1 MNLKQL
7 EYFVHVAELG
17 SFSKAAV
24 VLDIAQPA
32 LSRQV
37 RGLETE
43 LRQQLFLRN
52 GRGVALTDA
61 GKRLFDHSVA
71 VLQLMAHARA
81 DLGASRDEPVGR
93 VTIGLPPSIGRQ
105 LTLPLIDRFKKQL
118 PAARLAIVEGL
129 STHIV
134 EWVTTGRI
142 DIGLVYNPEAQAGL
156 EITPLLQE
164 ALSLV
169 SRAAKG
175 KGMGKRKPAAPPLPM
190 KELPRYP
197 LIVPER
203 VHAMRRLLETQAA
216 LAGIKLDIA
225 WEVSSVPSIIDLVC
239 AGYGHAVLT
248 ASGVAASARAGE
260 LVVRRLTD
268 PAPVSVL
275 CLAVSAHKRPTP
287 LALHAMRLL
296 TELVRGLST

>member
-7 EYFVHVAELG
+7 EYFVQVAELG
-17 SFSKAAV
+17 SFSKAALA
-24 VLDIAQPA
+24 LDIAQPA

-37 RGLETE
+37 RSLETE
-43 LRQQLFLRN
+43 LTQQLFLRN
-52 GRGVALTDA
+52 GRGVTLTDA

-71 VLQLMAHARA
+71 VMQLMAHARE
-81 DLGASRDEPVGR
+81 DLGANRDEPVGR
-93 VTIGLPPSIGRQ
+93 VTIGLPPSMGRQ
-105 LTLPLIDRFKKQL
+105 LTVPLIDRFKKQL

-142 DIGLVYNPEAQAGL
+142 DVGLVYNPEAQPGL
-156 EITPLLQE
+156 EIAPLLHE
-164 ALSLV
+164 PLGLV
-169 SRAAKG
+169 SHAAG
-175 KGMGKRKPAAPPLPM
+175 KSQRKKAALPPLPM

-203 VHAMRRLLETQAA
+203 VHAMRRLLETQAG

-225 WEVSSVPSIIDLVC
+225 WEVSSVSSIIDLVC

-248 ASGVAASARAGE
+248 PSGVAASARSGE
-260 LVVRRLTD
+260 LALRRLID

-275 CLAVSAHKRPTP
+275 CLAISAHKRPTP
-287 LALHAMRLL
+287 LIQRMMRLL
-296 TELVRGLST
+296 TALVHGLPA

>member
-7 EYFVHVAELG
+7 EYFVQVAELG

-37 RGLETE
+37 RSLEGE
-43 LRQQLFLRN
+43 LGQQLFLRN

-71 VLQLMAHARA
+71 VLQLMAHARE

-93 VTIGLPPSIGRQ
+93 VTIGLPPSMGRQ
-105 LTLPLIDRFKKQL
+105 LTLPLIDSFKKEL

-142 DIGLVYNPEAQAGL
+142 DVGLVYNPEAQAGL
-156 EITPLLQE
+156 EISPLLQE
-164 ALSLV
+164 PLGLV
-169 SRAAKG
+169 SHAVG
-175 KGMGKRKPAAPPLPM
+175 GKRSRAAPPLPM
-190 KELPRYP
+190 KELSRYP

-248 ASGVAASARAGE
+248 ASGVAASARAKE
-260 LVVRRLTD
+260 LVTRRLVE
-268 PAPVSVL
+268 PSPVSVL
-275 CLAVSAHKRPTP
+275 CLAISAHRRPTP
-287 LALHAMRLL
+287 LTQHTMRLL
-296 TELVRGLST
+296 TALVRGLPA

>member
-7 EYFVHVAELG
+7 EYFVQVAELG

-37 RGLETE
+37 RSLETE
-43 LRQQLFLRN
+43 LHQQLFLRN
-52 GRGVALTDA
+52 GRGVTLTDA

-71 VLQLMAHARA
+71 VMQLMAHARE
-81 DLGASRDEPVGR
+81 DLGASRNEPIGR
-93 VTIGLPPSIGRQ
+93 VIIGLPPSMGRQ
-105 LTLPLIDRFKKQL
+105 LTLPLIDRFKKEL
-118 PAARLAIVEGL
+118 PAARVAIVEGL

-142 DIGLVYNPEAQAGL
+142 DIGLVYNPEAQPGL

-164 ALSLV
+164 QLGLV
-169 SRAAKG
+169 GHAPK
-175 KGMGKRKPAAPPLPM
+175 GKRKRVALPPLPM
-190 KELPRYP
+190 KELSNYP

-203 VHAMRRLLETQAA
+203 VHAMRRLLDTQAA

-239 AGYGHAVLT
+239 AGYGYAVLT
-248 ASGVAASARAGE
+248 ASGVAASARSGE
-260 LVVRRLTD
+260 LVTRRLVD
-268 PAPVSVL
+268 PTPVSVL
-275 CLAVSAHKRPTP
+275 CLAISAHRRPTP
-287 LALHAMRLL
+287 LTQHTMRLL
-296 TELVRGLST
+296 TALVRELPV

>member
-7 EYFVHVAELG
+7 EYFVQVAELG

-37 RGLETE
+37 RSLETE
-43 LRQQLFLRN
+43 LHQQLFLRN

-71 VLQLMAHARA
+71 VLQLMAHARQ

-93 VTIGLPPSIGRQ
+93 VTIGLPPSMGRQ
-105 LTLPLIDRFKKQL
+105 LTLPLIDRFRKEL
-118 PAARLAIVEGL
+118 PAARMAIVEGL
-129 STHIV
+129 SSHIV

-142 DIGLVYNPEAQAGL
+142 DVGLVYNPEAQPGL

-164 ALSLV
+164 PLGLV
-169 SRAAKG
+169 SHAG
-175 KGMGKRKPAAPPLPM
+175 KGKRKRAALPPLPM
-190 KELPRYP
+190 KELSRYP

-225 WEVSSVPSIIDLVC
+225 WEVSSVPSILDLVC

-248 ASGVAASARAGE
+248 ASGVAASARAAE
-260 LVVRRLTD
+260 LVTRRLIE
-268 PAPVSVL
+268 PSPVSVL
-275 CLAVSAHKRPTP
+275 CLVISAHKRPTP
-287 LALHAMRLL
+287 LTQHAMRLL
-296 TELVRGLST
+296 TALVRALPA

>member
-52 GRGVALTDA
+52 GRGVTLTDA
-61 GKRLFDHSVA
+61 GQRLFDHSVA
-71 VLQLMAHARA
+71 VLQLVAHARE
-81 DLGASRDEPVGR
+81 DLGTSRDEPIGR

-105 LTLPLIDRFKKQL
+105 LTLPLIDQFKKQL

-134 EWVTTGRI
+134 EWVTTGRV
-142 DIGLVYNPEAQAGL
+142 DVGLVYNPEAQAGL

-164 ALSLV
+164 ALCLV
-169 SRAAKG
+169 SHAAKG
-175 KGMGKRKPAAPPLPM
+175 KRRLAAQPLPM
-190 KELPRYP
+190 KELPGYP

-248 ASGVAASARAGE
+248 ASGVAASARSGE
-260 LVVRRLTD
+260 LVVRRLVE

-287 LALHAMRLL
+287 LAQHAMRLL
-296 TELVRGLST
+296 TELVRGLPA

>member
-7 EYFVHVAELG
+7 EYFVQVAELG
-17 SFSKAAV
+17 SFSKAALA
-24 VLDIAQPA
+24 LDIAQPA

-37 RGLETE
+37 RSLETE
-43 LRQQLFLRN
+43 LTQQLFLRN
-52 GRGVALTDA
+52 GRGVTLTDA

-71 VLQLMAHARA
+71 VMQLMAHARE
-81 DLGASRDEPVGR
+81 DLGANRDEPVGR
-93 VTIGLPPSIGRQ
+93 VTIGLPPSMGRQ
-105 LTLPLIDRFKKQL
+105 LTVPLIDRFKKQL

-142 DIGLVYNPEAQAGL
+142 DLGLVYNPEAQPGL
-156 EITPLLQE
+156 EIAPLLHE
-164 ALSLV
+164 PLGLV
-169 SRAAKG
+169 SHAAK
-175 KGMGKRKPAAPPLPM
+175 KPKRTQAALPPLPM

-203 VHAMRRLLETQAA
+203 VHAMRRLLETQAG

-248 ASGVAASARAGE
+248 PSGVAASARSDE
-260 LVVRRLTD
+260 LAMRRLID

-275 CLAVSAHKRPTP
+275 CLAISAHKRPTP
-287 LALHAMRLL
+287 LTQHTMRLL
-296 TELVRGLST
+296 TALVHGLPA